1 MSALARRARRGGA
14 ILALLTMMAACGG
27 TGGGPSERSRA
38 DGSDLH
44 GVRLVVGS
52 EADAWSLLAIPRAGG
67 KATARDVRD
76 PGHVLWTGSVDL
88 PAASEAHAL
97 EGPAVVLRTDDG
109 AVYRYDPL
117 SDSLSRLGSVG
128 AGARWSEWGS
138 YGAFLDPEGSR
149 VLEVGPDG
157 AWRFRLSGSPAWVVP
172 VEGGAL
178 AVLGADGGRE
188 GSVWLV
194 SREDTAPARRSEAG
208 YAAPGL
214 TTAWGKRLVLTGRD
228 RKSLRVLTV
237 PALTSAEEVSLDG
250 TLAALTAS
258 PSSHDVYAGLSGP
271 PRIVSVNRFDR
282 SSRVLA
288 KLDAPVTDLRSAVL
302 GSFLLGRQGGS
313 VVWIPLAGKRTR
325 VVGGDWRSDLPLG
338 TPAGQVLLARG
349 DSLLLWDPESGAPP
363 AVADGPADARWLAV
377 RWNPAP
383 PSVRVARAGADTG
396 EASSE
401 EREAASAAG
410 GAGATAG
417 TGAGSAGA
425 AGPGAATPPVA
436 AEGGAA
442 GTPPSSEPA
451 AGEASAPATT
461 GGGSP
466 RARLQAGVYAV
477 VASARDSSG
486 VRSLLDDLSSAGYP
500 TSMQRYTDDAGRTW
514 YRGLVGPYP
523 SRDAAESAARQL
535 RRERDLRVWVTEIR
549 PGSGVQGLLR

>member
-1 MSALARRARRGGA
+1 MRALARRARWSGA
-14 ILALLTMMAACGG
+14 ALALLTVAACGG

-38 DGSDLH
+38 DSSELH
-44 GVRLVVGS
+44 GVRLVVGA
-52 EADAWSLLAIPRAGG
+52 EADAWSLLAIPRGGG

-76 PGHVLWTGSVDL
+76 PGRVLWTGSVDL

-109 AVYRYDPL
+109 TVFRYDPL
-117 SDSLSRLGSVG
+117 SDSLSELGSVG

-138 YGAFLDPEGSR
+138 YGAFLDSAGGR

-157 AWRFRLSGSPAWVVP
+157 AWRYRLPGSPAWVVP
-172 VEGGAL
+172 VEEGAL
-178 AVLGADGGRE
+178 AVLGADGERK
-188 GSVWLV
+188 GSVWIV
-194 SREDTAPARRSEAG
+194 RRGDTATAGRSEAG

-214 TTAWGKRLVLTGRD
+214 TTAWGKRLVLTGQD

-237 PALTSAEEVSLDG
+237 PALASAEEVSLDG

-258 PSSHDVYAGLSGP
+258 PSSHDVYAGLSDP
-271 PRIVSVNRFDR
+271 STVVSVNRFDR

-313 VVWIPLAGKRTR
+313 VVWIPLAGGGTR
-325 VVGGDWRSDLPLG
+325 VVAGDWRSDLPLG
-338 TPAGQVLLARG
+338 TPAGQVLLVRH
-349 DSLLLWDPESGAPP
+349 DSLLLWDPESAAP
-363 AVADGPADARWLAV
+363 AASAGGPADARWLAV

-383 PSVRVARAGADTG
+383 PTVHVARAGSDTG
-396 EASSE
+396 APPQE
-401 EREAASAAG
+401 EREAPTAR

-425 AGPGAATPPVA
+425 AGAGAATTSR
-436 AEGGAA
+436 AEEGAAA
-442 GTPPSSEPA
+442 GTPPSAEPPT
-451 AGEASAPATT
+451 GQESAPATA

-466 RARLQAGVYAV
+466 RARPESGVYAV

-486 VRSLLDDLSSAGYP
+486 VRTLLDDLSSAGYP

-523 SRDAAESAARQL
+523 SRDAAEAAARQL

-549 PGSGVQGLLR
+549 PGSGVQGLLL